1 MNKKLSVDSMVKASM
16 LTGLSII
23 LARYF
28 GVFITP
34 TMKFSF
40 GSLPLMISG
49 MMLGPFLGAMSGL
62 TADLIGVM
70 INAGG
75 APHLGF
81 TLRSILTGMVPAFIS
96 AYCRK
101 NDISLKI
108 EVLLIVIF
116 VFGIN
121 HMFLTPLWL
130 SQLYGTPYTVLLVSR
145 APKLLV
151 DGVINYILLYLFAL
165 KVLPKIK

>member
-1 MNKKLSVDSMVKASM
+1 M

-28 GVFITP
+28 GIFITP

-49 MMLGPFLGAMSGL
+49 ILLGPFWGGLSGAV
-62 TADLIGVM
+62 ADLIGVM

-81 TLRSILTGMVPAFIS
+81 TLRSILTGMVPGLIHIFCKKKGIG
-96 AYCRK
+96 
-101 NDISLKI
+101 LKI
-108 EVLLIVIF
+108 EVLLIVVF

-121 HMFLTPLWL
+121 HMFLTPIWL
-130 SQLYGTPYTVLLVSR
+130 TQLYGTPYLVLLASR
-145 APKLLV
+145 APKLIL
-151 DGVINYILLYLFAL
+151 DGIINYILLYLFYGKIL
-165 KVLPKIK
+165 KRVERI